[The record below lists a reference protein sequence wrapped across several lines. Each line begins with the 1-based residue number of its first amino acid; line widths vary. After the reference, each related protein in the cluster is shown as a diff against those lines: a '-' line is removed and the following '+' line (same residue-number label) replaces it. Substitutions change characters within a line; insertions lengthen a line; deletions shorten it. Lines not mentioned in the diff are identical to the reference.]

1 MTATL
6 MTPSQLGKLT
16 SLTHPDLTC
25 TPRFATPRNL
35 DRPTLGGKVAEVAA
49 MLGKPLMPWQRYVAD
64 VVMEVDPQTGRLYY
78 REWTLLV
85 PRQSGKTTLIL
96 ALAVHR
102 CRAWSDR
109 QNVRYAA
116 QTRNDA
122 KTKWEDDH
130 VVMLEASLFGKRKP
144 KPYRV
149 RKTTGSEAIIWDN
162 GSMHGIVSNTEKA
175 GHGATLDLALIDE
188 AFAQVDGRLE
198 QAFKPAQITRPD
210 PQLGILSTAGRK
222 PGTSPYLW
230 GKVEAGRERCLAGA
244 HPRVA
249 YFEWSAPDDMDRA
262 DPATWWATMPA
273 LGYTVTEEAVA
284 ADFAS
289 MDPAEFDR
297 AYLNRWNPHS
307 TVQVIPAAPWEA
319 CATSKG
325 IADPVCFAVDVAFDR
340 SSACISAAGAA
351 VGAESKTAIEVV
363 DHRPGNGWVVERLAE
378 LVEIHGASV
387 VAVDP
392 GSPAGS
398 LLPELEK
405 AGIKATLYGMRDHS
419 QACGA
424 FLDGV
429 VNGRIVHPAN
439 ALLDAAVSGA
449 AKRDAADVWL
459 WSRKSS
465 AVDITP
471 LVSCTLAAWAH
482 SQAAQDAGPS
492 VAIGAMYL

>member
-6 MTPSQLGKLT
+6 TTPSQPGKLT

-25 TPRFATPRNL
+25 PPRFATPRNL
-35 DRPTLGGKVAEVAA
+35 DRPTLGGKVAEVAK
-49 MLGKPLMPWQRYVAD
+49 MLGYPLMPWQRFVAD
-64 VVMEVDPQTGRLYY
+64 VVMEIDPTTGRLYY

-130 VVMLEASLFGKRKP
+130 VVTLEASLFGRRKP

-175 GHGATLDLALIDE
+175 GHGATLDLGLIDE

-230 GKVEAGRERCLAGA
+230 GKVESGRERCLAES

-249 YFEWSAPDDMDRA
+249 YFEWSAPDNADRA

-307 TVQVIPAAPWEA
+307 TVQVIPSGPWES

-325 IADPVCFAVDVAFDR
+325 MADPVCLAVDVALDR

-351 VGAESKTAIEVV
+351 IGDESKTAIEPVE
-363 DHRPGNGWVVERLAE
+363 HHAGTGWVADRLAE
-378 LVEIHGASV
+378 LVAEHGPAI

-392 GSPAGS
+392 GGPAGS
-398 LLPELEK
+398 LLPAFER
-405 AGIKATLYGMRDHS
+405 AGIAVTLYGMRDHS

-424 FLDGV
+424 LLDGV
-429 VNGRIVHPAN
+429 LNSRIVHPGHP
-439 ALLDAAVSGA
+439 LLDAAVAGA

-482 SQAAQDAGPS
+482 SQATQAEPSS
-492 VAIGAMYL
+492 VAIGAVYL